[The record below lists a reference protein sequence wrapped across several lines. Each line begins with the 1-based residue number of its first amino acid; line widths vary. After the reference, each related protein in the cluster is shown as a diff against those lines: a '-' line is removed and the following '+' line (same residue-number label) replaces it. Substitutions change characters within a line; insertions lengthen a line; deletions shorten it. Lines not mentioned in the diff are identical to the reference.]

1 MGRALIA
8 MSGGVDS
15 SVAAFLMKEQ
25 GWDCIGV
32 TMKLVQNEDVGLTRG
47 HPCCSLDDVEDARDV
62 AFRLGIPY
70 YVLNFTDRFRERV
83 IEPFID
89 DYEHGR
95 TPNPCIECNR
105 YLKFNHLLR
114 KAEELDCDCVVTG
127 HYARI
132 DFDAGTGRYRLKKA
146 LNAQKDQSYVLYSM
160 TQEQLCRTRF
170 PLGDCVLNLDR
181 AQHQADEYG
190 HSLRRELGYLTA
202 HSAFHLMGY
211 DHMED
216 ADKRIMRE
224 MEKRAMQRLCL
235 WREPKG
241 AISMTNE
248 QLFQLACEAM
258 QNSYSPYSHFKVGA
272 FILTEDGRTF
282 QGANFENASYGAA
295 ICVERCAASCAIAA
309 GQRRFM
315 AIAIACE
322 KNVSWPCGICRQVL
336 REFCCDLNMPVIV
349 GQYGKSE
356 LFVKTLDE
364 LLPESFGPD
373 SL

>member
-32 TMKLVQNEDVGLTRG
+32 TMKLVQNGDVGLTRG

-170 PLGDCVLNLDR
+170 PLGDMDKAEVRRIAEANGFINAHKRDSQDICFAPDGDYAAFIERYTGRRCEPGEFVDREGNVIGRHRGIIRYTVGQHKGLGVQSQEPLYVCRICPENQTIVLGGS
-181 AQHQADEYG
+181 E
-190 HSLRRELGYLTA
+190 ELFSR
-202 HSAFHLMGY
+202 SAFVSPFHWISGEPPKEPVRCTARVRYRQQEQPATATALENGLRLDFDEPQRAITPGQAAVLY
-211 DHMED
+211 DGD
-216 ADKRIMRE
+216 VVLGGGPIAG
-224 MEKRAMQRLCL
+224 
-235 WREPKG
+235 EP
-241 AISMTNE
+241 
-248 QLFQLACEAM
+248 
-258 QNSYSPYSHFKVGA
+258 
-272 FILTEDGRTF
+272 
-282 QGANFENASYGAA
+282 
-295 ICVERCAASCAIAA
+295 
-309 GQRRFM
+309 
-315 AIAIACE
+315 
-322 KNVSWPCGICRQVL
+322 
-336 REFCCDLNMPVIV
+336 
-349 GQYGKSE
+349 
-356 LFVKTLDE
+356 
-364 LLPESFGPD
+364 
-373 SL
+373 